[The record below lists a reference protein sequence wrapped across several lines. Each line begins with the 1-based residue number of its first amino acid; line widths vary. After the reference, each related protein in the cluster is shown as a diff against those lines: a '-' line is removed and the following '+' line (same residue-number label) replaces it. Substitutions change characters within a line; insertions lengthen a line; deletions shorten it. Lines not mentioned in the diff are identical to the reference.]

1 MANRRLPKSTQQG
14 LTSSG
19 AGGLH
24 VRRFLYIIGL
34 LLALQLLLSGC
45 VTLRDP
51 EASQEYRGDV
61 VAIIGSEQVVGQ
73 TFQSRRSGLNGV
85 QLWLRTKPNFTS
97 NDHLIVEL
105 YHTPAGTPLLET
117 VSVPYSSLTN
127 AFPLSVSFSP
137 RSDPPQ
143 QTYYLALK
151 TTGGEIE
158 VFGRAEDAYPWGEL
172 LRLARLGRL
181 TLASVHL
188 TITILSLF
196 LVIWER
202 FWSTSGWSYR

>member
-1 MANRRLPKSTQQG
+1 MANRRLPDSAQQG

-85 QLWLRTKPNFTS
+85 QLWLRTKPDFTS
-97 NDHLIVEL
+97 NDHLIVKL
-105 YHTPAGTPLLET
+105 YHAPAGTPLLET

-137 RSDPPQ
+137 RSDPQQ

-172 LRLARLGRL
+172 FEAGAPR
-181 TLASVHL
+181 
-188 TITILSLF
+188 
-196 LVIWER
+196 
-202 FWSTSGWSYR
+202 